1 MNTVIAVA
9 IVFGSIVTLVAMVC
23 GTVLLLVKFRREGL
37 SSSHRRQQTDETAVI
52 QELYQGLARMEE
64 RVEALETIL
73 MEGQKKKGNNNEK
86 L

>member
-9 IVFGSIVTLVAMVC
+9 IVFGSIVTLVALVC
-23 GTVLLLVKFRREGL
+23 GTVVLLVKARREGL
-37 SSSHRRQQTDETAVI
+37 SPSHRQQRSDEAAVI
-52 QELYQGLARMEE
+52 QELYQGLARMEK

-73 MEGQKKKGNNNEK
+73 MEGQGKDGKNNEK

>member
-9 IVFGSIVTLVAMVC
+9 IVFGSIVTLVALVC
-23 GTVLLLVKFRREGL
+23 GTVLLLIKFRREGL
-37 SSSHRRQQTDETAVI
+37 SPSRRQQRSDEAAVI
-52 QELYQGLARMEE
+52 QELYQGLARMEK

-73 MEGQKKKGNNNEK
+73 MEGQGKDGKNNEK